1 MQHMKFLV
9 SSDDLIKNLQVLR
22 GVINNNNTIPI
33 LDNFLF
39 DLNGNQLKIT
49 ASDVETTMTAN
60 MEVESTDNGKFLL
73 PAKLLFETVK
83 SLPTQPLTF
92 MFDED
97 HRMEILTG
105 SGKYSFSYMDA
116 DDYPTPV
123 EMEEAEEISI
133 PSGVLSEAISKTIF
147 AAGTDDLRPA
157 MTGIFFELSP
167 EKINF
172 VATDAHK
179 LVKYEREDL
188 KANKE
193 SEFIMPKKP
202 LQILKN
208 YLSGIDDDVHI
219 EYDDRNAKFSFDN
232 MELLSRLIN
241 GKYPPYRSVI
251 PTDNP
256 NVLLI
261 DRQKF
266 LDAVKRISIFAN
278 QATHLIRLEI
288 AGTELKIF
296 AEDLDFSNKGE
307 ERLSCNYQGD
317 DLEIGFNSKFLI
329 EMLSNLESDEVSLN
343 MSLPSRAA
351 LIHPEDGLEEGEKI
365 TMLVMPLMIN

>member
-1 MQHMKFLV
+1 MKFLV

-22 GVINNNNTIPI
+22 GVINNNNTIAI

-39 DLNGNQLKIT
+39 ELNGNQLKIT
-49 ASDVETTMTAN
+49 ASDTETTMTAF

-73 PAKLLFETVK
+73 PAKLLFDTVK
-83 SLPTQPLTF
+83 SLPTQPLSF
-92 MFDED
+92 LFDENN
-97 HRMEILTG
+97 RMEIITG
-105 SGKYSFSYMDA
+105 SGKYSFSYMNGK
-116 DDYPTPV
+116 DYPQPV
-123 EMEEAEEISI
+123 EMEETESITI
-133 PSGVLSEAISKTIF
+133 PSGVLSEAINKTIF

-157 MTGIFFELSP
+157 MTGILFELSP
-167 EKINF
+167 EKLNF

-188 KANKE
+188 KADNE
-193 SEFIMPKKP
+193 SEFIMPRKP

-208 YLSGIDDDVHI
+208 YLSGIEEDVKI
-219 EYDDRNAKFSFDN
+219 DFDDRNARFTFDN

-241 GKYPPYRSVI
+241 SKYPPYRSVI

-256 NVLLI
+256 NVLII

-266 LDAVKRISIFAN
+266 LDAVRRISIFAN

-296 AEDLDFSNKGE
+296 AEDLDFSNQGE
-307 ERLSCNYQGD
+307 ERLSCNYHGD
-317 DLEIGFNSKFLI
+317 DIVIGFNSKFLI
-329 EMLSNLESDEVSLN
+329 EMLSNLESDEISLN
-343 MSLPSRAA
+343 MSMPNRAA

-365 TMLVMPLMIN
+365 TMLVMPLMIQ

>member
-1 MQHMKFLV
+1 MKFLV
-9 SSDDLIKNLQVLR
+9 SSDELIKNLQVLR
-22 GVINNNNTIPI
+22 GVINNNNTIPV

-39 DLNGNQLKIT
+39 DLNENQLKIT
-49 ASDVETTMTAN
+49 ASDIETTMTSN
-60 MEVESTDNGKFLL
+60 MEVESTDQGRFLL
-73 PAKLLFETVK
+73 PAKLLYETVK

-97 HRMEILTG
+97 HRMEIITS

-123 EMEEAEEISI
+123 EMEEAENITI

-157 MTGIFFELSP
+157 LTGTLFELSP
-167 EKINF
+167 EKLNF

-208 YLSGIDDDVHI
+208 YLSGIEEDVNI
-219 EYDDRNAKFSFDN
+219 EYDDRNAKFTFGN

-251 PTDNP
+251 PTENP
-256 NVLLI
+256 NVLII
-261 DRQKF
+261 DRQKL

-278 QATHLIRLEI
+278 QATHLIRLQM

-296 AEDLDFSNKGE
+296 AEDLDFSNRGE

-329 EMLSNLESDEVSLN
+329 EMLSNLESDEISLN
-343 MSLPSRAA
+343 MSLPNRAA

>member
-1 MQHMKFLV
+1 MKFLV

-39 DLNGNQLKIT
+39 DLNSNQLKIT

-97 HRMEILTG
+97 HRMEIITG

-116 DDYPTPV
+116 EDYPTPV
-123 EMEEAEEISI
+123 EMEEPEKITI

-167 EKINF
+167 EKMNF

-179 LVKYEREDL
+179 LVKYERDDL

-208 YLSGIDDDVHI
+208 YLSGKEEDVQI
-219 EYDDRNAKFSFDN
+219 AYDDRNAKFTFGS

-256 NVLLI
+256 NVLLV

-278 QATHLIRLEI
+278 QATHLIRLQI

-317 DLEIGFNSKFLI
+317 DMEIGFNSKFLI
-329 EMLSNLESDEVSLN
+329 EMLSNLESDEISLN
-343 MSLPSRAA
+343 MSMPSRAA